1 MNSQQLQGEIHNNDS
16 ERTISLILL
25 ILIIAVGIYF
35 FIPLPFFRSSSES
48 MHVGR
53 SNGSYSGSREKDAAG
68 DIDENSKRVLEN
80 DFYVTETNVDPD
92 DSSGYHS
99 DNILSG
105 VQDIRST
112 PVDDFDQ

>member
-53 SNGSYSGSREKDAAG
+53 SNGRSTGSYLGSREKDTAE

-80 DFYVTETNVDPD
+80 DFYVTETNVGFD
-92 DSSGYHS
+92 D
-99 DNILSG
+99 ILSG

>member
-1 MNSQQLQGEIHNNDS
+1 
-16 ERTISLILL
+16 
-25 ILIIAVGIYF
+25 
-35 FIPLPFFRSSSES
+35 

-53 SNGSYSGSREKDAAG
+53 SNGRSNESYLGSREKDTAE

-80 DFYVTETNVDPD
+80 DFYVTETNVGFD
-92 DSSGYHS
+92 D
-99 DNILSG
+99 ILSG